1 MFRGLLLAVLLALA
15 LSVAAVAPTLAA
27 DPTPGPTPGASPLL
41 IDPLDPRAGAGA
53 SEVGAPFFAILI
65 VLGTGVV
72 TVAGTLMYAR
82 MTRRA

>member
-15 LSVAAVAPTLAA
+15 LSAVVVAPGLAA

-53 SEVGAPFFAILI
+53 SEVGAPFLAVLI
-65 VLGTGVV
+65 VLGAGVV
-72 TVAGTLMYAR
+72 TVAGTLVYVR

>member
-1 MFRGLLLAVLLALA
+1 MFAVLLALA
-15 LSVAAVAPTLAA
+15 LSAVVVAPGLAA

-53 SEVGAPFFAILI
+53 SEVGAPFLAVLI
-65 VLGTGVV
+65 VLGAGVV
-72 TVAGTLMYAR
+72 TVAGTLVYVR

>member
-1 MFRGLLLAVLLALA
+1 MLAVLLALA
-15 LSVAAVAPTLAA
+15 LSAAVVAPGLAA

-53 SEVGAPFFAILI
+53 SEVGAPFFAIFI
-65 VLGTGVV
+65 VLGAGVV
-72 TVAGTLMYAR
+72 TVAGTLAYVR